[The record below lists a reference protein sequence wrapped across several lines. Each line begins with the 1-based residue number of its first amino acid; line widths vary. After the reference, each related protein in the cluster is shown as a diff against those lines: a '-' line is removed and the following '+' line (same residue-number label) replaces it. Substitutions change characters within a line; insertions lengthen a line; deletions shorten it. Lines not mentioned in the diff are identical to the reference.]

1 MQETLRL
8 NEGRETS
15 DHDVLDR
22 ILAID
27 TEQAADARWWRIVAL
42 AAIAA
47 TILCATVLI
56 IREVR
61 RGEVQSFVKLVHVTD
76 DGKVEDRGTVAMADY
91 TPADWQ
97 WISMLRQWVLMLRWR
112 GLDVRQAHLAWEWLK
127 WHSCGEAVA
136 QLQRYYAIEEPFEHI
151 GVRKREVLNIVVT
164 KGDIDGLW
172 TVLWQEVYVDGAQPA
187 KHERQSVSFAVARK
201 KVTREMQDA
210 NGFGLC
216 VRKLGGLNP

>member
-1 MQETLRL
+1 MIH
-8 NEGRETS
+8 N
-15 DHDVLDR
+15 DHDVLDS
-22 ILAID
+22 ILAVD
-27 TEQAADARWWRIVAL
+27 TDQAADKRRWVIVAL
-42 AAIAA
+42 SAIAA
-47 TILCATVLI
+47 TILCITITI
-56 IREVR
+56 IREVSR
-61 RGEVQSFVKLVHVTD
+61 ADVHVVVKLVHVTE

-97 WISMLRQWVLMLRWR
+97 WIGMLRQWVLMLRWR

-127 WHSCGEAVA
+127 WHSCGEAIE

-187 KHERQSVSFAVARK
+187 KHERQSVSFAVARR
-201 KVTREMQDA
+201 KVTRAMEQV

-216 VRKLGGLNP
+216 VRKLGGLQP

>member
-1 MQETLRL
+1 MIH
-8 NEGRETS
+8 N
-15 DHDVLDR
+15 DHDVLDS
-22 ILAID
+22 ILAVD
-27 TEQAADARWWRIVAL
+27 TDQAADKRRWVIVAL
-42 AAIAA
+42 SAIAA
-47 TILCATVLI
+47 TVLCITITI
-56 IREVR
+56 IREVSR
-61 RGEVQSFVKLVHVTD
+61 ADVHVVVKMVHVTE

-127 WHSCGEAVA
+127 WHSCGEAIE

-187 KHERQSVSFAVARK
+187 KHERQSVSFAVARR
-201 KVTREMQDA
+201 KVTRAMEQV

-216 VRKLGGLNP
+216 VRKLGGLQP